1 MSDGGT
7 TYDVRVYRTEVYKGV
22 RVNTYRV
29 RWKTGHRLWREGFR
43 TAAQADSFRSA
54 LLTTARKGEAF
65 SLISGK
71 PTAWERAK
79 ADISWYDFAC
89 AYVDMKW
96 KQASAKYRKDIA
108 RALTSATPAMLAE
121 ARGRPNDASIRRA
134 LVQWAFNAKQRANP
148 PEDVAEVLAWVTRA
162 SAPVSALAEPA
173 TARRMLELATG
184 TVDGKNAAASTAR
197 RHRTILANAMD
208 YAIERGL
215 LDTNPIRVLK
225 WTTPKVSSQVDRR
238 SVVNPRQA
246 RALLA
251 AVRAQQPSGPRL
263 VAFFAVMY
271 YAGLRPEEAI
281 NLRQDN
287 LVFPPCVW
295 DEENQQCQDPPDDQD
310 WGELHLRSA
319 TPDAGSE
326 WTDDGSS
333 RERRQLKHR
342 AEGDTRIVPT
352 HPELTRLL
360 RDHLASFGPTE
371 DGRLFAGVRGGELP
385 TITYRR
391 AWTKARQI
399 ALSAAEQAS
408 PLARRPYDL
417 RHACLSTWLNGGVY
431 PTQVAEWAGHGVDV
445 LLRIY
450 AKCIAGQDE
459 LAKRRISE
467 ALRQDLRKS
476 PSTDEDTRTGR
487 PSSPNFGTYLAQRA
501 ADDSFGPHTA
511 AQPPGI
517 HDQESL
523 ASPQV
528 EAPYQRLR

>member
-7 TYDVRVYRTEVYKGV
+7 TFDVRVYRTEVYKGSEV
-22 RVNTYRV
+22 TTYKV
-29 RWKTGHRLWREGFR
+29 RWKVGGKLWKEGFR

-54 LLTTARKGEAF
+54 LMTATRKGEAF
-65 SLISGK
+65 SLAAGR

-79 ADISWYDFAC
+79 ADTSWYEFAC

-108 RALTSATPAMLAE
+108 RALTAATPAMLAE
-121 ARGRPNDASIRRA
+121 ARGRPDDASIRRA
-134 LVQWAFNAKQRANP
+134 LTRWGFNTKQRSDP
-148 PEDVAEVLAWVTRA
+148 PADVAEVLAWVARN

-173 TARRMLELATG
+173 TARRVLDHATG
-184 TVDGKNAAASTAR
+184 TVDGKVAAASTGR

-215 LDTNPIRVLK
+215 LEANPVRALK
-225 WTTPKVSSQVDRR
+225 WTAPKVSGQVDRR
-238 SVVNPRQA
+238 SVVNPHQA
-246 RALLA
+246 RALLD
-251 AVRAQQPSGPRL
+251 AVRAQLPSGPRL

-271 YAGLRPEEAI
+271 YAGLRPEETI
-281 NLRQDN
+281 NLSTDN
-287 LVFPPCVW
+287 VTLPPRVW
-295 DEENQQCQDPPDDQD
+295 DAERQQRQEPPDDQD
-310 WGELHLRSA
+310 WGELHLRTA

-326 WTDDGSS
+326 WTDDGSA

-360 RDHLASFGPTE
+360 RDHLAQFEPSD
-371 DGRLFAGVRGGELP
+371 DGHLFAGVRGGELP

-391 AWTKARQI
+391 AWAKARQL
-399 ALSAAEQAS
+399 ALTPAEQAS

-431 PTQVAEWAGHGVDV
+431 PTQVAEWAGHSVDV

-450 AKCIAGQDE
+450 AKCVVGQDE

-467 ALRQDLRKS
+467 ALLQD
-476 PSTDEDTRTGR
+476 
-487 PSSPNFGTYLAQRA
+487 
-501 ADDSFGPHTA
+501 
-511 AQPPGI
+511 
-517 HDQESL
+517 
-523 ASPQV
+523 
-528 EAPYQRLR
+528 